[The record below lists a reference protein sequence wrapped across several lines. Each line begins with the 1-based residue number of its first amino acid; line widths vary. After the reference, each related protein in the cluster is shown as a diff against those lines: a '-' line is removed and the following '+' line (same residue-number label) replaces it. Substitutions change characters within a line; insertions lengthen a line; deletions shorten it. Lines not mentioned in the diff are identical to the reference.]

1 MADQI
6 LSPDH
11 AWTSRAIKSAH
22 GHLIANQYLAALPP
36 KADICSALAHVCF
49 GPIADIAVTFVRPSG
64 KPTSHRRRDRG
75 HDLFRGND
83 GTGVVGDVEVESGAH
98 HLVREIG

>member
-22 GHLIANQYLAALPP
+22 GHLTANQYLVSKIPPPRSSFCRVDIVERQGNVTALQKRQP
-36 KADICSALAHVCF
+36 L
-49 GPIADIAVTFVRPSG
+49 
-64 KPTSHRRRDRG
+64 
-75 HDLFRGND
+75 
-83 GTGVVGDVEVESGAH
+83 
-98 HLVREIG
+98 